1 MSSSSVIGRLEVPV
15 DTSAHSSS
23 TIVAHTVKSSA
34 HSSSAIVAHIVTGS
48 YVLMID
54 GYSGTKGLGNG
65 GYIKS
70 DKFDIGGYLWVIR
83 YYPHGDGTEYS
94 GWISFSLHLDQN
106 NATGIDAIINFSL
119 VDNVGEPVPSYS
131 EGGSVINTFDRRN
144 EGWGIQDFIE
154 KKALEESTY
163 LTDDCFRIRC
173 DVTVLKEIS
182 TEGTSHFVMVPPSD
196 MNQHI

>member
-48 YVLMID
+48 HVLMID

-65 GYIKS
+65 SYIKY

-83 YYPHGDGTEYS
+83 YYPDGDGTEYS
-94 GWISFSLHLDQN
+94 GWISFSLHLDQKN
-106 NATGIDAIINFSL
+106 SRGIDAIINFS
-119 VDNVGEPVPSYS
+119 
-131 EGGSVINTFDRRN
+131 
-144 EGWGIQDFIE
+144 
-154 KKALEESTY
+154 
-163 LTDDCFRIRC
+163 
-173 DVTVLKEIS
+173 
-182 TEGTSHFVMVPPSD
+182 
-196 MNQHI
+196 